1 MNWKMSAEFAQPFQI
16 RRVHRNS
23 PQCECAKHR
32 LEPWV
37 FCTELQMACW
47 QTQTLNRALLS
58 AVHEQKC

>member
-23 PQCECAKHR
+23 PHCECTMHR

-37 FCTELQMACW
+37 F
-47 QTQTLNRALLS
+47 ALS
-58 AVHEQKC
+58 SRWRVGKR